1 MFKDA
6 DLFDV
11 VMAIGLLILILKA
24 TGLIGK

>member
-11 VMAIGLLILILKA
+11 VMAIGLLILILNA

>member
-24 TGLIGK
+24 AGLIGQ